1 MERLAVMGRQS
12 RAQGQRVSAGFTL
25 IEVMIAIVVLSI
37 ASLGAASTVIGVI
50 NGNNVSKRVAVATM
64 LAQAKIEDLKNLQYM
79 NTDLT
84 VGTHPVPPET
94 VTVTGGGSYTRWWTV
109 TDLIGVV
116 MKTVAVCVRWK
127 GTASTAQCI
136 NDGALHTVVVTTS
149 RAQ

>member
-25 IEVMIAIVVLSI
+25 TEVMIAIVVLSI

-64 LAQAKIEDLKNLQYM
+64 LAQTKMEDLKNLQY
-79 NTDLT
+79 TGADLT
-84 VGTHPVPPET
+84 AGTHPANPESL
-94 VTVTGGGSYTRWWTV
+94 TVTGGGSYTRTWQV
-109 TDLIGVV
+109 TDIAGVA
-116 MKTVAVCVRWK
+116 MKTVTVTVQWK
-127 GTASTAQCI
+127 RGGTTHQVAA
-136 NDGALHTVVVTTS
+136 TTS